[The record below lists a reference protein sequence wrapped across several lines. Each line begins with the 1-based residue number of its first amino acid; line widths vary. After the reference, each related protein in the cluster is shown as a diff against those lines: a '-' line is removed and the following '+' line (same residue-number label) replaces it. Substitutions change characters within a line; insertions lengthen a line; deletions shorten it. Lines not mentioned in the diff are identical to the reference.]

1 MSSKNSSFNR
11 TGAHAVESLPLS
23 PATDMTQFEH
33 QMRKNP
39 EQWRRTVEFLKGN
52 DLMKLADGRHEVTDN
67 GVYANVQTY
76 FTKDIAA
83 FENHRRYIDVQCA
96 VSGEEDIF
104 ISGILDCTG
113 RLSDYDGAA
122 DTEFFADAAQPRKVR
137 ADKDNF
143 LILFPGEAHRPCI
156 SPDGR
161 RTRVKK
167 IVVKVPFAE

>member
-1 MSSKNSSFNR
+1 MSSKNNSFNR

-23 PATDMTQFEH
+23 PATDMTQLER
-33 QMRKNP
+33 QMRRNP
-39 EQWRRTVEFLKGN
+39 EQWRRAVEFLKEN
-52 DLMKLADGRHEVTDN
+52 DLMKLAEGRHEVTDD

-76 FTKDIAA
+76 LTKDTAP
-83 FENHRRYIDVQCA
+83 FENHRRYIDVQCV

-104 ISGILDCTG
+104 ISGIPDCTV
-113 RLSDYDGAA
+113 RQSDYDVAA
-122 DTEFFADAAQPRKVR
+122 DIEFFADAAQPRKAR

-143 LILFPGEAHRPCI
+143 LVLFPGDAHRPCI

-161 RTRVKK
+161 QTRVRK